1 MLDKIILFSI
11 KNKFIIG
18 LLTLFLILIGVYSLS
33 RLPIDALP
41 DITNNQVQIITT
53 APTLAAQE
61 VEQFITY
68 PIEQAIKTIPRTVEL
83 RSFSRFGLSVITL
96 VFDEDVDIYW
106 ARQQISEKLK
116 DAERLIPKGIGI
128 PELAPIS
135 TGLGEIYQY
144 VVFAKPNFEKQYDAT
159 KLRSIQDW
167 VVRPQILGTKGVAE
181 VTTLGGYLKQYEI
194 SVQPDKL
201 KSMNTTITE
210 IFEALEKN
218 NENTGG
224 AYIDKQPYVY
234 FIRGLGMVK
243 NIPDIEKIVV
253 KNTNGI
259 PILIRD
265 VATVGEGSAA
275 RYGAVTKDGKGEV
288 VGGMVLMLKGENSAE
303 IVGNV
308 KEKVVQIRKSLPEG
322 VALEPF
328 IDRTKLVDKAI
339 GTVRTN
345 LLEGA
350 LIVIFIL
357 VLLIGNWRA
366 GLVVASVIP
375 LALLFA
381 VSLMKFFGVSGNL
394 MSLGAIDFGL
404 IVDGAVII
412 VEAIVH
418 RLQTAEKGRLSGA
431 DMDEAVY
438 QATAKI
444 RSSAAFGEIIILIV
458 YLPILA
464 LVGTE
469 GKMFKPMA
477 QTVAFA
483 ILGAFIL
490 SLTYVPMM
498 SALFLSKK
506 TGHEDNISDKIIGFF
521 QRIYT
526 PILRGALKFK
536 TVVIGVSIALFVAAL
551 LVFNTLG
558 GEFIPTLEEGDYAI
572 NYRLQAG
579 SSLNQSIETATK
591 LEQILK
597 SKFPEV
603 VEVVGKIGS
612 AEIPTD
618 PMPIETGDLIVILK
632 DKKEW
637 TTTKDFYKLADMML
651 EEMGNIP
658 GVEFE
663 SSQPIQMR
671 FNELMTGVRSDVA
684 IKVFG
689 DDLDKLG
696 ETATKIIGLIKNT
709 EGAMDIKAEQVTGLP
724 QINVRY
730 NPDKMALYGLNVGDL
745 NKVLRTGFAGEV
757 SGTVYE
763 GERRYDL
770 VVRLAKDERQDISNV
785 KNLFISLPTGNQI
798 PLEQVAD
805 VTYENGP
812 AQISRED
819 GKRRI
824 VIGLNVRGRDVKSVV
839 EDIQAKLDAKLKL
852 PEGYYLT
859 YGGQFENLIEAN
871 KRLSVAVPIAL
882 VLIFVLLYFTF
893 GSIAQSLL
901 IFTAIPLSA
910 IGGVFGL
917 WLRDM
922 PFSISAGIG
931 FIALF
936 GVAVLNGI
944 VLIGYFNQLKT
955 EGITDVLERIK
966 VGTEVR
972 LRPVIMTA
980 AVASLGFL
988 PMALSNGAGAEV
1000 QKPLATVVIGGL
1012 ITATLLTLIV
1022 LPILYYFLENGFK
1035 KPKKAVI
1042 NTSILIVLMLSN
1054 YKINAQAVNLSLNE
1068 AIELAIKN
1076 NQLLQANNLDIQT
1089 AQILRG
1095 GILTLPKT
1103 SISANLGQINSRR
1116 FDENF
1121 SISQDIPNPNLIK
1134 AKRAL
1139 AEQNVG
1145 ISQQKLAINKQ
1156 ELIFN
1161 IKQSWYQVVYLQA
1174 LNQVFQREDSVLQ
1187 QFVRGATLK
1196 FKTGESGILE
1206 KTIAENKQQQL
1217 RQNSLQIE
1225 NLIAVEKL
1233 KLNQLMNNANDFAVE
1248 ESRFSVLNFE
1258 KEDPSVSNE
1267 KMGNNP
1273 LLLYAKQQIAL
1284 LEAERNVV
1292 KADALPDF
1300 KVGYFVQSIAGPQEV
1315 NGQIKTYN
1323 SIPQFQGIQLGL
1335 NVPLFGKSAYKA
1347 KNDAV
1352 NAQLLTQQKQNE
1364 YLQTQLQGQLKQY
1377 IEQYN
1382 FAKNNVAYYEKTA
1395 LPNAQSIVKNA
1406 TKAYQGGDIGY
1417 VEFAQALQINL
1428 ESQKAY
1434 LEAINGLNKTVLAI
1448 QFITNQ

>member
-18 LLTLFLILIGVYSLS
+18 LFTLALAIVGVYSLS

-41 DITNNQVQIITT
+41 DITNNQVQVITT

-68 PIEQAIKTIPRTVEL
+68 PIEQAVKTIPKTVEL
-83 RSFSRFGLSVITL
+83 RSFSRFGLSVITI
-96 VFDEDVDIYW
+96 VFEEDVDIYW

-116 DAERLIPKGIGI
+116 DAERLIPKGVGT
-128 PELAPIS
+128 PDLAPIS

-144 VVFAKPNFEKQYDAT
+144 VVFAKPNFENQYDAT

-167 VVRPQILGTKGVAE
+167 IVKPQILGTKGVAE

-253 KNTNGI
+253 KNNNGI

-288 VGGMVLMLKGENSAE
+288 VGGMVLMLKGENSAA
-303 IVGNV
+303 IVNNV
-308 KEKVVQIRKSLPEG
+308 KEKVAQIRKSLPEG
-322 VALEPF
+322 VAIEPF
-328 IDRTKLVDKAI
+328 IDRTKLVDRAI
-339 GTVRTN
+339 KTVQTN

-381 VSLMKFFGVSGNL
+381 VSLMNYFGVSGNL

-418 RLQTAEKGRLSGA
+418 RLQSVEKGKLSTEN
-431 DMDEAVY
+431 MDEEVY
-438 QATAKI
+438 QATSKI

-477 QTVAFA
+477 QTVGFA

-506 TGHEDNISDKIIGFF
+506 TGHEDNISDKIIHFF
-521 QRIYT
+521 QRIYE
-526 PILRGALKFK
+526 PILRGALNMKAL
-536 TVVIGVSIALFVAAL
+536 VVGVSIALFVAAL

-597 SKFPEV
+597 KKFPEV

-663 SSQPIQMR
+663 ASQPIQMR

-689 DDLDKLG
+689 DDLDKLAA
-696 ETATKIIGLIKNT
+696 TATNIISLIKNT

-785 KNLFISLPTGNQI
+785 KNLFISLPSGSQI

-812 AQISRED
+812 AQVSRED

-882 VLIFVLLYFTF
+882 ALIFVLLYFTF
-893 GSIAQSLL
+893 GSITQSLL

-910 IGGVFGL
+910 IGGIFAL
-917 WLRDM
+917 WLRSM

-955 EGITDVLERIK
+955 EGMSDVLDRIRE
-966 VGTEVR
+966 GTKVR

-980 AVASLGFL
+980 SVASLGFL

-1035 KPKKAVI
+1035 KKKKSII
-1042 NTSILIVLMLSN
+1042 NTSILIGLTLFSF
-1054 YKINAQAVNLSLNE
+1054 KINAQTTNLTLPQV
-1068 AIELAIKN
+1068 IDLAIKN
-1076 NQLLQANNLDIQT
+1076 NQLLQANNLDVQA

-1103 SISANLGQINSRR
+1103 NISAALGQVNSIR

-1121 SISQDIPNPNLIK
+1121 SISQDIPNPTLIK
-1134 AKRAL
+1134 AKRQL

-1145 ISQQKLAINKQ
+1145 ISQQKMAISKQ
-1156 ELIFN
+1156 ELVYN
-1161 IKQSWYQVVYLQA
+1161 IKQSWYQILYLQA
-1174 LNQVFQREDSVLQ
+1174 LNQVLISEDSVLQ
-1187 QFVRGATLK
+1187 QFVKIAALK
-1196 FKTGESGILE
+1196 LKTGESNILE
-1206 KTIAENKQQQL
+1206 KIIAENKQQQL
-1217 RQNSLQIE
+1217 RQNNHQIKV
-1225 NLIAVEKL
+1225 LIEVEKL
-1233 KLNQLMNNANDFAVE
+1233 KLNQLMNDSNA
-1248 ESRFSVLNFE
+1248 FSIAETPFSILSFDE
-1258 KEDPSVSNE
+1258 ITDPSIVS
-1267 KMGNNP
+1267 NNP
-1273 LLLYAKQQIAL
+1273 LLLLAKQQMAL
-1284 LEAERNVV
+1284 IEAEKNVV

-1300 KVGYFVQSIAGPQEV
+1300 KVGYFIQSLAGLQEV
-1315 NGQIKTYN
+1315 DGQVKNYDA
-1323 SIPQFQGIQLGL
+1323 IPRFQGVHLGI
-1335 NVPLFGKSAYKA
+1335 NVPIFGKSAYKA
-1347 KNDAV
+1347 KNDAL
-1352 NAQLLTQQKQNE
+1352 AMQLLMQQKQND
-1364 YLQTQLQGQLKQY
+1364 YVQTQLQSQLKQY
-1377 IEQYN
+1377 AQQYN
-1382 FAKNNVAYYEKTA
+1382 FEKSNVAYYEKTA
-1395 LPNAQSIVKNA
+1395 LPNVQLILKNA

-1417 VEFAQALQINL
+1417 LEFAQALQTNL
-1428 ESQKAY
+1428 DTQKAY
-1434 LEAINGLNKTVLAI
+1434 LEAINSLNKAVIAI
-1448 QFITNQ
+1448 QFIINQ

>member
-18 LLTLFLILIGVYSLS
+18 LFTLALVLWGVYSLS

-68 PIEQAIKTIPRTVEL
+68 PVEQSVKTVPRITEL
-83 RSFSRFGLSVITL
+83 RSISRFGLSVVTV
-96 VFDEDVDIYW
+96 VFEENVDIYW
-106 ARQQISEKLK
+106 ARQQIGEKLK
-116 DAERLIPKGIGI
+116 EAESKIPKGVGM
-128 PELAPIS
+128 PELAPIT

-144 VVFAKPNFEKQYDAT
+144 VVFAKPNFENQYDAT

-167 VVRPQILGTKGVAE
+167 IVRPQILGTKGVAE
-181 VTTLGGYLKQYEI
+181 VSTLGGYLKQYEI

-201 KSMNTTITE
+201 KSMNTTIIE
-210 IFEALEKN
+210 IFQALEKN

-224 AYIDKQPYVY
+224 AYIDKQPNVY

-253 KNTNGI
+253 KNNNGI

-303 IVGNV
+303 IVNLV

-322 VALEPF
+322 VAIEPF

-339 GTVRTN
+339 GTVQTN

-381 VSLMKFFGVSGNL
+381 VSLMNLFGVSGNL

-418 RLQTAEKGRLSGA
+418 RLQSVEKGKLSTES
-431 DMDEAVY
+431 MDEEVY
-438 QATAKI
+438 QAASKI

-464 LVGTE
+464 LVGIE

-477 QTVAFA
+477 QTVSFA
-483 ILGAFIL
+483 ILGAFLL
-490 SLTYVPMM
+490 SLTYVPMV

-506 TGHEDNISDKIIGFF
+506 TGHENNISDRIIHFI
-521 QRIYT
+521 QRIYA
-526 PILRGALKFK
+526 PILRGSLKMK
-536 TVVIGVSIALFVAAL
+536 GVILSISIALFIAAL
-551 LVFNTLG
+551 YVFNTLG

-572 NYRLQAG
+572 NFRLVG
-579 SSLNQSIETATK
+579 GTSLNQSIETATK
-591 LEQILK
+591 LEKILK
-597 SKFPEV
+597 TKFPEV
-603 VEVVGKIGS
+603 VEVVSKIGA

-618 PMPIETGDLIVILK
+618 PMPFETGDLIVILK
-632 DKKEW
+632 DKKTW
-637 TTTKDFYKLADMML
+637 TTTHDFYELSELML
-651 EEMGNIP
+651 KEMENIP
-658 GVEFE
+658 GVQFE
-663 SSQPIQMR
+663 ATQPIQMR
-671 FNELMTGVRSDVA
+671 FNELMTGVKSDVA

-689 DDLDKLG
+689 DDLDKLAA
-696 ETATKIIGLIKNT
+696 TATNIINLIKNT
-709 EGAMDIKAEQVTGLP
+709 EGAMDIKAEQVSGLP
-724 QINVRY
+724 QITVRY

-785 KNLFISLPTGNQI
+785 KNLFISLPSGNQI

-805 VTYENGP
+805 VTYEDGP
-812 AQISRED
+812 AQVSRED

-839 EDIQAKLDAKLKL
+839 EDIQARLDAKLKL

-882 VLIFVLLYFTF
+882 LLIFVLLYFTF
-893 GSIAQSLL
+893 GNISQSLL

-917 WLRDM
+917 WLRGM

-944 VLIGYFNQLKT
+944 VLIGYFNQLKA
-955 EGITDVLERIK
+955 EGMTDVLERIK
-966 VGTEVR
+966 EGTKVR

-980 AVASLGFL
+980 SVASLGFL
-988 PMALSNGAGAEV
+988 PMALSSGAGAEV

-1035 KPKKAVI
+1035 KKKKTI
-1042 NTSILIVLMLSN
+1042 
-1054 YKINAQAVNLSLNE
+1054 INASIILVLILFSVKTDAQTANLDLPQVIDLAV
-1068 AIELAIKN
+1068 KN

-1103 SISANLGQINSRR
+1103 NISASFGQINSRQ

-1121 SISQDIPNPNLIK
+1121 SISQDIPNPALIK
-1134 AKRAL
+1134 AKRQL
-1139 AEQNVG
+1139 AEQNVS
-1145 ISQQKLAINKQ
+1145 IHQQRLNINKQ
-1156 ELIFN
+1156 ELVYN
-1161 IKQSWYQVVYLQA
+1161 IKQSWYQIQYLQA
-1174 LNQVFQREDSVLQ
+1174 LDAVLQREDSVLQ
-1187 QFVRGATLK
+1187 QFVKIAALRL
-1196 FKTGESGILE
+1196 KTGESNILE
-1206 KTIAENKQQQL
+1206 KTSAENKQQQL
-1217 RQNSLQIE
+1217 RQNSNQTKALIEIEKTKLQ
-1225 NLIAVEKL
+1225 
-1233 KLNQLMNNANDFAVE
+1233 QLMNTAIDFSIAE
-1248 ESRFSVLNFE
+1248 TPFSSLSLDAII
-1258 KEDPSVSNE
+1258 DPSVVS
-1267 KMGNNP
+1267 NNP

-1284 LEAERNVV
+1284 IEAEKNVV

-1300 KVGYFVQSIAGPQEV
+1300 KVGYFIQSIAGVQDV
-1315 NGQIKTYN
+1315 NGQTENYN
-1323 SIPQFQGIQLGL
+1323 AIPRFQGVQLGL
-1335 NVPLFGKSAYKA
+1335 NMPLFGKKAYKA
-1347 KNDAV
+1347 KNEAV
-1352 NAQLLTQQKQNE
+1352 AMQLLMQQKQND

-1377 IEQYN
+1377 AQQHN
-1382 FAKNNVAYYEKTA
+1382 FEKSNVVYYEKTA
-1395 LPNAQSIVKNA
+1395 LPNAQLILKNA

-1417 VEFAQALQINL
+1417 LEFAQALQTNL
-1428 ESQKAY
+1428 DTQKAY
-1434 LEAINGLNKTVLAI
+1434 VEAINSLNKAVIAI
-1448 QFITNQ
+1448 QFIINQ

>member
-11 KNKFIIG
+11 KNKFIVG
-18 LLTLFLILIGVYSLS
+18 LFTLALVLWGVYSLS

-41 DITNNQVQIITT
+41 DITNNQVQVITT

-68 PIEQAIKTIPRTVEL
+68 PIEQAVKTIPKTVEL

-96 VFDEDVDIYW
+96 VFEEDVDIYW

-116 DAERLIPKGIGI
+116 DAERLIPKGVGT
-128 PELAPIS
+128 PDLAPIS

-144 VVFAKPNFEKQYDAT
+144 VVFAKPNFEAQYDAT

-167 VVRPQILGTKGVAE
+167 IVKPQILGTKGVAE

-253 KNTNGI
+253 KNNNGI

-288 VGGMVLMLKGENSAE
+288 VGGMVLMLKGENSAA
-303 IVGNV
+303 IVNLV

-322 VALEPF
+322 VAIEPF
-328 IDRTKLVDKAI
+328 IDRTKLVNKAI

-418 RLQTAEKGRLSGA
+418 RLQSAEKGKLTA
-431 DMDEAVY
+431 ENMDEEVY
-438 QATAKI
+438 QATSKI

-506 TGHEDNISDKIIGFF
+506 TGHDDNISDKIIRFF
-521 QRIYT
+521 QRIYD
-526 PILRGALKFK
+526 PILRGALKIK
-536 TVVIGVSIALFVAAL
+536 GVVVAVSVALFIAAL

-558 GEFIPTLEEGDYAI
+558 GEFIPNLEEGDFAI

-597 SKFPEV
+597 TKFPEV
-603 VEVVGKIGS
+603 VEVVCKIGS

-618 PMPIETGDLIVILK
+618 PMPIETGDMIVILK

-637 TTTKDFYKLADMML
+637 TTTTDFYKLADMML
-651 EEMGNIP
+651 DEMSNIP
-658 GVEFE
+658 GVQFE
-663 SSQPIQMR
+663 ASQPIQMR

-689 DDLDKLG
+689 DDLDKLA
-696 ETATKIIGLIKNT
+696 ETATNIVGLIKNT
-709 EGAMDIKAEQVTGLP
+709 EGAMDIKAEQVSGLP
-724 QINVRY
+724 QITVRY

-812 AQISRED
+812 AQVSRED

-882 VLIFVLLYFTF
+882 VLIFVLLFFTF
-893 GSIAQSLL
+893 GSISQSLL

-944 VLIGYFNQLKT
+944 VLIGYFNQLKK
-955 EGITDVLERIK
+955 EGMTDVLERIK
-966 VGTEVR
+966 VGTQVR

-980 AVASLGFL
+980 SVASLGFL
-988 PMALSNGAGAEV
+988 PMALSSGAGAEV

-1035 KPKKAVI
+1035 KPKKKVVI
-1042 NTSILIVLMLSN
+1042 NTSILLVLMLLN
-1054 YKINAQAVNLSLNE
+1054 LKTNAQTVNLTLNQ
-1068 AIELAIKN
+1068 AIDLAVKN

-1103 SISANLGQINSRR
+1103 NISAVLGQVNSRR

-1121 SISQDIPNPNLIK
+1121 SISQDIPNPALIR
-1134 AKRAL
+1134 AKRQF

-1161 IKQSWYQVVYLQA
+1161 IKQSWYQILYLQA
-1174 LNQVFQREDSVLQ
+1174 LNQVFQREDSLLQ
-1187 QFVRGATLK
+1187 QFVRGAILK

-1217 RQNSLQIE
+1217 QQNTFQIN

-1233 KLNQLMNNANDFAVE
+1233 KLNQLMNNSSDISIE
-1248 ESRFSVLNFE
+1248 EKAFPNLNFNE
-1258 KEDPSVSNE
+1258 INDPNLIN
-1267 KMGNNP
+1267 NNP

-1284 LEAERNVV
+1284 IEAERNVV

-1300 KVGYFVQSIAGPQEV
+1300 KVGYFIQSIAGAQDV
-1315 NGQIKTYN
+1315 NGQVKNYN

-1335 NVPLFGKSAYKA
+1335 NLPLFGKSAYKA
-1347 KNDAV
+1347 KNEAI
-1352 NAQLLTQQKQNE
+1352 NMQLLAQQKNNE

-1377 IEQYN
+1377 VQQYD

-1395 LPNAQSIVKNA
+1395 LPNAQLIIKNA
-1406 TKAYQGGDIGY
+1406 TKAYQSGDIGY
-1417 VEFAQALQINL
+1417 VEFAQALQTNL

-1434 LEAINGLNKTVLAI
+1434 LEAINNLNKTVISI
-1448 QFITNQ
+1448 QFIINQ

>member
-11 KNKFIIG
+11 KNKFIVG
-18 LLTLFLILIGVYSLS
+18 LFTLALVLWGVYSLS

-68 PIEQAIKTIPRTVEL
+68 PIEQSVKTVPRTVEL
-83 RSFSRFGLSVITL
+83 RSFSRFGLSVITI
-96 VFDEDVDIYW
+96 VFEEDVDIYW

-116 DAERLIPKGIGI
+116 DAERLIPKGVGI

-144 VVFAKPNFEKQYDAT
+144 VVFAKPNFEAQYDAT
-159 KLRSIQDW
+159 KLRNIQDW
-167 VVRPQILGTKGVAE
+167 IVKPQILGTKGVAE

-224 AYIDKQPYVY
+224 AYIDKKPYVY

-253 KNTNGI
+253 KNNNGI

-265 VATVGEGSAA
+265 VATVGEGSAT

-288 VGGMVLMLKGENSAE
+288 VGGMVLMLKGENSAA
-303 IVGNV
+303 IVNLV

-322 VALEPF
+322 VAIEPF

-381 VSLMKFFGVSGNL
+381 VSLMNYFGVSGNL

-418 RLQTAEKGRLSGA
+418 RLQSGEKGKLSTEN
-431 DMDEAVY
+431 MDEEVY
-438 QATAKI
+438 QATSKI

-506 TGHEDNISDKIIGFF
+506 TGHEDNISDKIMHFF
-521 QRIYT
+521 QRIYA
-526 PILRGALKFK
+526 PILRGALKIK
-536 TVVIGVSIALFVAAL
+536 GVVIAVSIALFVVAL

-603 VEVVGKIGS
+603 IEVVGKIGS

-637 TTTKDFYKLADMML
+637 TTTDDFYKLADMML
-651 EEMGNIP
+651 DEMSNIP

-663 SSQPIQMR
+663 ASQPIQMR

-689 DDLDKLG
+689 DDLDKLAA
-696 ETATKIIGLIKNT
+696 TATNVIGLIKNT

-785 KNLFISLPTGNQI
+785 KNLFISLPTGSQI

-839 EDIQAKLDAKLKL
+839 EDIQTRLDAKLKL
-852 PEGYYLT
+852 PEGYYIT
-859 YGGQFENLIEAN
+859 YGGQFENLQAAN
-871 KRLSVAVPIAL
+871 KRLSIAVPIAL
-882 VLIFVLLYFTF
+882 ILIFVLLYFTF
-893 GSIAQSLL
+893 SSIKQSLL

-910 IGGVFGL
+910 IGGVFAL

-944 VLIGYFNQLKT
+944 VLIGYFNQLKA
-955 EGITDVLERIK
+955 EGMSDVLERIK
-966 VGTEVR
+966 EGTKVR

-980 AVASLGFL
+980 SVASLGFL

-1035 KPKKAVI
+1035 KKKTVI
-1042 NTSILIVLMLSN
+1042 NTAILLGFTFFSFNL
-1054 YKINAQAVNLSLNE
+1054 NAQTQSISLNE
-1068 AIELAIKN
+1068 VLDLAIKN
-1076 NQLLQANNLDIQT
+1076 NPLLQANNLDIQT

-1095 GILTLPKT
+1095 GVLALPKT
-1103 SISANLGQINSRR
+1103 NINATLGQVNSIR

-1121 SISQDIPNPNLIK
+1121 SISQDIPNPTLIK
-1134 AKRAL
+1134 AKRQL

-1145 ISQQKLAINKQ
+1145 LSQQKLAINKQ

-1161 IKQSWYQVVYLQA
+1161 IKQSWYQILYLQA
-1174 LNQVFQREDSVLQ
+1174 LNTVLQREDSLLQ
-1187 QFVRGATLK
+1187 QFVKAASLK
-1196 FKTGESGILE
+1196 FKTGESNLLE
-1206 KTIAENKQQQL
+1206 KTTAETKQQQL
-1217 RQNSLQIE
+1217 QQNIAQIN

-1233 KLNQLMNNANDFAVE
+1233 KLNQWMNNSNDFSIAE
-1248 ESRFSVLNFE
+1248 TGFSSIPLTEIN
-1258 KEDPSVSNE
+1258 DPSVIN
-1267 KMGNNP
+1267 NNP
-1273 LLLYAKQQIAL
+1273 LLLYAKQQLAL
-1284 LEAERNVV
+1284 IEAEKNVV
-1292 KADALPDF
+1292 KADVLPDF
-1300 KVGYFVQSIAGPQEV
+1300 KVGYFVQSFAGTQEV
-1315 NGQIKTYN
+1315 DGQPKTYN
-1323 SIPQFQGIQLGL
+1323 ALPRFQGVHLGI
-1335 NVPLFGKSAYKA
+1335 NVPIFGKSAYKA
-1347 KNDAV
+1347 KNDAM
-1352 NAQLLTQQKQNE
+1352 NLQLLVQQKQND
-1364 YLQTQLQGQLKQY
+1364 YLQTQLQSQLKQSVQ
-1377 IEQYN
+1377 QYD
-1382 FAKNNVAYYEKTA
+1382 FWKTNVAYYEKTA
-1395 LPNAQSIVKNA
+1395 LLNAQSILNNA

-1417 VEFAQALQINL
+1417 VEYGQALQTNL
-1428 ESQKAY
+1428 EIQKAH
-1434 LEAINGLNKTVLAI
+1434 LEAINNLNKAVISI
-1448 QFITNQ
+1448 QFIINQ

>member
-11 KNKFIIG
+11 KNKFIVG
-18 LLTLFLILIGVYSLS
+18 LFTLALVLWGVYSLS

-68 PIEQAIKTIPRTVEL
+68 PIEQSVKTVPRTVEL
-83 RSFSRFGLSVITL
+83 RSFSRFGLSVITI
-96 VFDEDVDIYW
+96 VFEEDVDIYW

-116 DAERLIPKGIGI
+116 DAERLIPKGVGI

-144 VVFAKPNFEKQYDAT
+144 VVFAKPNFEAQYDAT
-159 KLRSIQDW
+159 KLRNIQDW
-167 VVRPQILGTKGVAE
+167 IVKPQILGTKGVAE

-224 AYIDKQPYVY
+224 AYIDKKPYVY

-253 KNTNGI
+253 KNNNGI

-265 VATVGEGSAA
+265 VATVGEGSAT

-288 VGGMVLMLKGENSAE
+288 VGGMVLMLKGENSAA
-303 IVGNV
+303 IVNLV

-322 VALEPF
+322 VAIEPF

-381 VSLMKFFGVSGNL
+381 VSLMNYFGVSGNL

-418 RLQTAEKGRLSGA
+418 RLQSGEKGKLSTEN
-431 DMDEAVY
+431 MDEEVY
-438 QATAKI
+438 QATSKI

-506 TGHEDNISDKIIGFF
+506 TGHEDNISDKIMHFF
-521 QRIYT
+521 QRIYA
-526 PILRGALKFK
+526 PILRGALKIK
-536 TVVIGVSIALFVAAL
+536 GVVIAVSIALFVVAL

-603 VEVVGKIGS
+603 IEVVGKIGS

-637 TTTKDFYKLADMML
+637 TTTDDFYKLADMML
-651 EEMGNIP
+651 DEMSNIP

-663 SSQPIQMR
+663 ASQPIQMR

-689 DDLDKLG
+689 DDLDKLAA
-696 ETATKIIGLIKNT
+696 TATNVIGLIKNT

-785 KNLFISLPTGNQI
+785 KNLFISLPTGSQI

-839 EDIQAKLDAKLKL
+839 EDIQTRLDAKLKL
-852 PEGYYLT
+852 PEGYYIT
-859 YGGQFENLIEAN
+859 YGGQFENLQAAN
-871 KRLSVAVPIAL
+871 KRLSIAVPIAL
-882 VLIFVLLYFTF
+882 ILIFVLLYFTF
-893 GSIAQSLL
+893 SSIKQSLL

-910 IGGVFGL
+910 IGGVFAL

-944 VLIGYFNQLKT
+944 VLIGYFNQLKA
-955 EGITDVLERIK
+955 EGMSDVLERIK
-966 VGTEVR
+966 EGTKVR

-980 AVASLGFL
+980 SVASLGFL

-1035 KPKKAVI
+1035 KKKTVI
-1042 NTSILIVLMLSN
+1042 NTAILLGFTFFSFNL
-1054 YKINAQAVNLSLNE
+1054 NAQTQSISLNE
-1068 AIELAIKN
+1068 VLDLAIKN
-1076 NQLLQANNLDIQT
+1076 NPLLQANNLDIQT

-1095 GILTLPKT
+1095 GVLALPKT
-1103 SISANLGQINSRR
+1103 NINATLGQVNSIR

-1121 SISQDIPNPNLIK
+1121 SISQDIPNPTLIK
-1134 AKRAL
+1134 AKRQL

-1145 ISQQKLAINKQ
+1145 LSQQKLAINKQ

-1161 IKQSWYQVVYLQA
+1161 IKQSWYQILYLQA
-1174 LNQVFQREDSVLQ
+1174 LNTVLQREDSLLQ
-1187 QFVRGATLK
+1187 QFVKAASLK
-1196 FKTGESGILE
+1196 FKTGESNLLE
-1206 KTIAENKQQQL
+1206 KTTAETKQQQL
-1217 RQNSLQIE
+1217 QQNIAQIN

-1233 KLNQLMNNANDFAVE
+1233 KLNQWMNNFNDFSIAE
-1248 ESRFSVLNFE
+1248 TGFSSIPLTEIN
-1258 KEDPSVSNE
+1258 DPSVIN
-1267 KMGNNP
+1267 NNP
-1273 LLLYAKQQIAL
+1273 LLLYAKQQLAL
-1284 LEAERNVV
+1284 IEAEKNVV
-1292 KADALPDF
+1292 KADVLPDF
-1300 KVGYFVQSIAGPQEV
+1300 KVGYFIQSFAGTQEV
-1315 NGQIKTYN
+1315 NGQPKTYS
-1323 SIPQFQGIQLGL
+1323 SIPRFQGVHLGI
-1335 NVPLFGKSAYKA
+1335 NVPIFGKSAYKA
-1347 KNDAV
+1347 KNDAM
-1352 NAQLLTQQKQNE
+1352 NLQLLVQQKQND
-1364 YLQTQLQGQLKQY
+1364 YLQTQLQSQLKQSVQ
-1377 IEQYN
+1377 QYD
-1382 FAKNNVAYYEKTA
+1382 FWKTNVAYYEKTA
-1395 LPNAQSIVKNA
+1395 LLNAQSILNNA

-1417 VEFAQALQINL
+1417 VEYGQALQTNL
-1428 ESQKAY
+1428 EIQKAH
-1434 LEAINGLNKTVLAI
+1434 LEAINNLNKAVISI
-1448 QFITNQ
+1448 QFIINQ

>member
-18 LLTLFLILIGVYSLS
+18 LFTLALAIVGVYSLS

-68 PIEQAIKTIPRTVEL
+68 PIEQSVKTIPKTVEL

-96 VFDEDVDIYW
+96 VFEEDVDIYW

-116 DAERLIPKGIGI
+116 DAERLIPKGVGT
-128 PELAPIS
+128 PDLAPIS

-144 VVFAKPNFEKQYDAT
+144 VVFAKPNFENQYDAT

-167 VVRPQILGTKGVAE
+167 IVKPQILGTKGVAE

-253 KNTNGI
+253 KNNNGI

-288 VGGMVLMLKGENSAE
+288 VGGMVLMLKGENSAA
-303 IVGNV
+303 IVNLV

-322 VALEPF
+322 VAIEPF
-328 IDRTKLVDKAI
+328 IDRTKLVNKAI

-418 RLQTAEKGRLSGA
+418 RLQSAEKGKLTA
-431 DMDEAVY
+431 ENMDEEVY
-438 QATAKI
+438 QATSKI

-506 TGHEDNISDKIIGFF
+506 TGHDDNISDKIIRFF
-521 QRIYT
+521 QRIYD
-526 PILRGALKFK
+526 PILRGALKIK
-536 TVVIGVSIALFVAAL
+536 GVVVAVSVALFIAAL

-558 GEFIPTLEEGDYAI
+558 GEFIPNLEEGDFAI

-597 SKFPEV
+597 TKFPEV
-603 VEVVGKIGS
+603 VEVVCKIGS

-618 PMPIETGDLIVILK
+618 PMPIETGDMIVILK

-637 TTTKDFYKLADMML
+637 TTTTDFYKLADMML
-651 EEMGNIP
+651 DEMSNIP
-658 GVEFE
+658 GVQFE
-663 SSQPIQMR
+663 ASQPIQMR

-689 DDLDKLG
+689 DDLDKLA
-696 ETATKIIGLIKNT
+696 ETATNIVGLIKNT
-709 EGAMDIKAEQVTGLP
+709 EGAMDIKAEQVSGLP
-724 QINVRY
+724 QITVRY

-812 AQISRED
+812 AQVSRED

-882 VLIFVLLYFTF
+882 VLIFVLLFFTF
-893 GSIAQSLL
+893 GSISQSLL

-944 VLIGYFNQLKT
+944 VLIGYFNQLKK
-955 EGITDVLERIK
+955 EGMTDVLERIK
-966 VGTEVR
+966 VGTQVR

-980 AVASLGFL
+980 SVASLGFL
-988 PMALSNGAGAEV
+988 PMALSSGAGAEV

-1035 KPKKAVI
+1035 KPKKKVVI
-1042 NTSILIVLMLSN
+1042 NTSILIVLMLLN
-1054 YKINAQAVNLSLNE
+1054 FKTNAQTVNLTLNQ
-1068 AIELAIKN
+1068 AIDLAIKN

-1103 SISANLGQINSRR
+1103 NISTVLGQINSRR

-1121 SISQDIPNPNLIK
+1121 SISQDIPNPALIR
-1134 AKRAL
+1134 AKRQF

-1161 IKQSWYQVVYLQA
+1161 IKQSWYQILYLQA

-1217 RQNSLQIE
+1217 QQNTFQIN

-1233 KLNQLMNNANDFAVE
+1233 KLNQLMNNSSDISIE
-1248 ESRFSVLNFE
+1248 EKAFPNLNFNE
-1258 KEDPSVSNE
+1258 INDPNLIN
-1267 KMGNNP
+1267 NNP

-1284 LEAERNVV
+1284 IEAERNVV

-1300 KVGYFVQSIAGPQEV
+1300 KVGYFIQSIAGAQDV
-1315 NGQIKTYN
+1315 NGQVKNYN

-1335 NVPLFGKSAYKA
+1335 NVPIFGKSAYKA
-1347 KNDAV
+1347 KNEAI
-1352 NAQLLTQQKQNE
+1352 NMQLLAQQKNNE

-1377 IEQYN
+1377 VQQYD

-1395 LPNAQSIVKNA
+1395 LPNAQLIIKNA
-1406 TKAYQGGDIGY
+1406 TKAYQSGDIGY
-1417 VEFAQALQINL
+1417 VEFAQALQTNL

-1434 LEAINGLNKTVLAI
+1434 LEAINNLNKTVISI
-1448 QFITNQ
+1448 QFIINQ

>member
-11 KNKFIIG
+11 KNKVIIG
-18 LLTLFLILIGVYSLS
+18 LMTLFLILVGLFSLS

-68 PIEQAIKTIPRTVEL
+68 PIEQAVKTIPKTVEL

-96 VFDEDVDIYW
+96 VFEEEADIYW
-106 ARQQISEKLK
+106 ARQQISEKLR
-116 DAERLIPKGIGI
+116 DAERLIPHGAGM

-144 VVFAKPNFEKQYDAT
+144 VLFAKPNFEAQYDAT

-167 VVRPQILGTKGVAE
+167 IVRPQILGTKGVAE

-194 SVQPDKL
+194 AVQPDKL
-201 KSMNTTITE
+201 KSMNTKITE
-210 IFEALEKN
+210 IFDALEKN

-234 FIRGLGMVK
+234 FIRGLGLVK
-243 NIPDIEKIVV
+243 NTADIEKIVV
-253 KNTNGI
+253 KNTNGM

-265 VATVGEGSAA
+265 VATVGEGSAT

-288 VGGMVLMLKGENSAE
+288 VGGMALMLKGENSAE
-303 IVGNV
+303 IVRNV

-322 VALEPF
+322 VAIEPF
-328 IDRTKLVDKAI
+328 IDRTKLVNKAI
-339 GTVRTN
+339 GTVENN

-381 VSLMKFFGVSGNL
+381 VSLMHLFGVSGNL

-418 RLQTAEKGRLSGA
+418 RLQTAENGKLSAA
-431 DMDEAVY
+431 DMDEEVY
-438 QATAKI
+438 QAASKI

-469 GKMFKPMA
+469 GKMFRPMA

-506 TGHEDNISDKIIGFF
+506 TGHEDTFSDRIMRVF
-521 QRIYT
+521 QRFYT
-526 PILRGALKFK
+526 PILRGAFK
-536 TVVIGVSIALFVAAL
+536 IKGVVIGVSVVLLAVALFV
-551 LVFNTLG
+551 FNRMG

-572 NYRLQAG
+572 NYRLQSG
-579 SSLNQSIETATK
+579 FSLNQSIETSTK
-591 LEQILK
+591 LQQILK
-597 SKFPEV
+597 TKFPEV
-603 VEVVGKIGS
+603 IEVVAKIGS

-632 DKKEW
+632 DKKDW
-637 TTTKDFYKLADMML
+637 TTTKDFYKLADLML
-651 EEMGNIP
+651 EEMKNIP

-663 SSQPIQMR
+663 ASQPIQMR

-684 IKVFG
+684 IKIFG
-689 DDLDKLG
+689 DDLDKLAA
-696 ETATKIIGLIKNT
+696 TASNIMRLIKNT
-709 EGAMDIKAEQVTGLP
+709 EGAVDIKAEQVTGLP
-724 QINVRY
+724 QITVRY

-745 NKVLRTGFAGEV
+745 NRVLRTGFAGEAA
-757 SGTVYE
+757 GTVYE

-770 VVRLAKDERQDISNV
+770 VVRLAKDERQDIANI

-805 VTYENGP
+805 VTLEQGP
-812 AQISRED
+812 AEITRED

-839 EDIQAKLDAKLKL
+839 EDIQQKLDAKLKL
-852 PEGYYLT
+852 PDGYYLT
-859 YGGQFENLIEAN
+859 YGGQFENLVAAN
-871 KRLSVAVPIAL
+871 KRLSVAVPIAML
-882 VLIFVLLYFTF
+882 LIFVLLYFTF
-893 GSIAQSLL
+893 GSIKQSLL

-910 IGGVFGL
+910 IGGVFALAVRG
-917 WLRDM
+917 M

-944 VLIGYFNQLKT
+944 VLIGYFNQLKK
-955 EGITDVLERIK
+955 EGMTDVLDRIK
-966 VGTEVR
+966 HGTSVR
-972 LRPVIMTA
+972 LRPIIMTA

-988 PMALSNGAGAEV
+988 PMALSSGAGAEV

-1012 ITATLLTLIV
+1012 ITATLLTLVV
-1022 LPILYYFLENGFK
+1022 LPILYFFLENGFK
-1035 KPKKAVI
+1035 KPKKVVINAVI
-1042 NTSILIVLMLSN
+1042 LALLTLFSVP
-1054 YKINAQAVNLSLNE
+1054 INAQTTTLDLPQVLD
-1068 AIELAIKN
+1068 LALKN
-1076 NQLLQANNLDIQT
+1076 NQLLQANNLDIET
-1089 AQILRG
+1089 AKILRG
-1095 GILTLPKT
+1095 SILTLPKT
-1103 SISANLGQINSRR
+1103 NFNLLLGQNNSSR
-1116 FDENF
+1116 FDEHF
-1121 SISQDIPNPNLIK
+1121 SVSQDIPNAALIK
-1134 AKRAL
+1134 AKRQL
-1139 AEQNVG
+1139 AAQNVG
-1145 ISQQKLAINKQ
+1145 VSQQKLAINRQ
-1156 ELIFN
+1156 ELVFN
-1161 IKQSWYQVVYLQA
+1161 IKQIWYQLAYLQA
-1174 LNQVFQREDSVLQ
+1174 LQTVLEAENKLLQ
-1187 QFVRGATLK
+1187 AFVKTASLK
-1196 FKTGESGILE
+1196 VKTGESGILE
-1206 KTIAENKQQQL
+1206 QIIAENKQQQL
-1217 RQNSLQIE
+1217 EQNSRQ
-1225 NLIAVEKL
+1225 IAVFINVEKI
-1233 KLNQLMNNANDFAVE
+1233 KLQQFMNNTNDFTMAETPFAPLNFNDVTGP
-1248 ESRFSVLNFE
+1248 SVL
-1258 KEDPSVSNE
+1258 D
-1267 KMGNNP
+1267 NNP
-1273 LLLYAKQQIAL
+1273 LLLAAKQQLAL

-1292 KADALPDF
+1292 KAEALPDF
-1300 KVGYFVQSIAGPQEV
+1300 KVGYFIQSIAGPQEV
-1315 NGQIKTYN
+1315 SGQVKTYN
-1323 SIPQFQGIQLGL
+1323 LIPQFQGVQLGV
-1335 NVPLFGKSAYKA
+1335 NVPIFGRSAYKA
-1347 KNDAV
+1347 KDEAMTL
-1352 NAQLLTQQKQNE
+1352 QLATQQKQND

-1377 IEQYN
+1377 VQQYD
-1382 FAKNNVAYYEKTA
+1382 FDKNNVTYYEKKA
-1395 LPNAQSIVKNA
+1395 LPNAQLILKNA
-1406 TKAYQGGDIGY
+1406 TKAYQSGDIGY
-1417 VEFAQALQINL
+1417 VEYAQALQTNL
-1428 ESQKAY
+1428 ETQKAH
-1434 LEAINGLNKTVLAI
+1434 LEAINGLNKTVLAL
-1448 QFITNQ
+1448 QFIVNQ

>member
-1 MLDKIILFSI
+1 MGLF
-11 KNKFIIG
+11 
-18 LLTLFLILIGVYSLS
+18 TLALVLWGVYSLS

-41 DITNNQVQIITT
+41 DITNNQVQVISV

-68 PIEQAIKTIPRTVEL
+68 PIEQSVKTVPRITEL
-83 RSFSRFGLSVITL
+83 RSISRFGLSVVTV
-96 VFDEDVDIYW
+96 VFEENVDIYW
-106 ARQQISEKLK
+106 ARQQIGEKLK
-116 DAERLIPKGIGI
+116 EAESKIPKGVGM

-144 VVFAKPNFEKQYDAT
+144 VVFAKPNFENQYDAT

-167 VVRPQILGTKGVAE
+167 IVRPQILGTKGVAE
-181 VTTLGGYLKQYEI
+181 VSTLGGYLKQYEI

-243 NIPDIEKIVV
+243 SIPDIEKIVV
-253 KNTNGI
+253 KNDNGI

-265 VATVGEGSAA
+265 VANVKEGSAA

-288 VGGMVLMLKGENSAE
+288 VGGMILMLKGENSAE
-303 IVGNV
+303 IVKLV
-308 KEKVVQIRKSLPEG
+308 KEKVIQIRKSLPEG
-322 VALEPF
+322 VAIEPF

-339 GTVRTN
+339 GTVETN

-350 LIVIFIL
+350 LIVIFVLI
-357 VLLIGNWRA
+357 LLIGNWRA

-381 VSLMKFFGVSGNL
+381 VSLMNLFGVSGNL

-412 VEAIVH
+412 VEAIIH
-418 RLQTAEKGRLSGA
+418 KLQTTEKGKLQTAQ
-431 DMDEAVY
+431 MDSLVKKEAS
-438 QATAKI
+438 KLM
-444 RSSAAFGEIIILIV
+444 SSAAFGQIIILIV

-464 LVGTE
+464 LVGIE

-477 QTVAFA
+477 QTVSFA

-506 TGHEDNISDKIIGFF
+506 TGHENNISDKIIHFI

-526 PILRGALKFK
+526 PLLRGALKTK
-536 TVVIGVSIALFVAAL
+536 ALVLSIAVVLFVLAMF
-551 LVFNTLG
+551 VFNSLG

-572 NYRLQAG
+572 NFRLIGG
-579 SSLNQSIETATK
+579 SSLNQTIETATK
-591 LEQILK
+591 LEKILK
-597 SKFPEV
+597 TKFPEV
-603 VEVVGKIGS
+603 VEVVSKIGA

-618 PMPIETGDLIVILK
+618 PMPLETADLIIILK
-632 DKKEW
+632 DKKTW
-637 TTTKDFYKLADMML
+637 TTTPNFNELSELMLKEMAD
-651 EEMGNIP
+651 IP
-658 GVEFE
+658 GVQFE
-663 SSQPIQMR
+663 ASQPIQMR

-689 DDLDKLG
+689 DDLDKLAS
-696 ETATKIIGLIKNT
+696 TATNIMDLIKNT
-709 EGAMDIKAEQVTGLP
+709 EGAVDMKAEQVAGLP
-724 QINVRY
+724 QITVRY
-730 NPDKMALYGLNVGDL
+730 NSDKMALYGLNVGDL

-785 KNLFISLPTGNQI
+785 KNLFISLPTGSQI

-805 VTYENGP
+805 VTYEDGP
-812 AQISRED
+812 AQVSRED

-824 VIGLNVRGRDVKSVV
+824 VIGFNVRGRDVKSVV
-839 EDIQAKLDAKLKL
+839 NDIQTRLDAKLKL

-859 YGGQFENLIEAN
+859 YGGQFKNLVEAN
-871 KRLSVAVPIAL
+871 KRLSVAVPAAL
-882 VLIFVLLYFTF
+882 LLIFVLLFFTF
-893 GSIAQSLL
+893 GSIKQSAL

-910 IGGVFGL
+910 IGGVFAL

-944 VLIGYFNQLKT
+944 VLIGYFNQLKA
-955 EGITDVLERIK
+955 EGMTDVLERIRE
-966 VGTEVR
+966 GTKVR

-980 AVASLGFL
+980 SVASLGFL

-1035 KPKKAVI
+1035 KKKKTII
-1042 NTSILIVLMLSN
+1042 NTSILIGLTFFSFNL
-1054 YKINAQAVNLSLNE
+1054 NAQTQSISLNQ
-1068 AIELAIKN
+1068 ALDVSLKN

-1095 GILTLPKT
+1095 SILTFPKT
-1103 SISANLGQINSRR
+1103 NIGATLGQINSIR

-1121 SISQDIPNPNLIK
+1121 SISQDIPNPASIR
-1134 AKRAL
+1134 AKRQL

-1145 ISQQKLAINKQ
+1145 LSQQRFAISKQ
-1156 ELIFN
+1156 EVIYN
-1161 IKQSWYQVVYLQA
+1161 IKQSWYQILYLQA
-1174 LNQVFQREDSVLQ
+1174 LDKVLQREDSVLQ
-1187 QFVRGATLK
+1187 QFVRAATLK
-1196 FKTGESGILE
+1196 FKTGEGTLLE
-1206 KTIAENKQQQL
+1206 RTTAETKQQQL
-1217 RQNSLQIE
+1217 QQNSIQIKTLLQ
-1225 NLIAVEKL
+1225 VEKM
-1233 KLNQLMNNANDFAVE
+1233 KVQQLMNNTDDFSIADTSFSSISLDDVIDP
-1248 ESRFSVLNFE
+1248 SVLN
-1258 KEDPSVSNE
+1258 
-1267 KMGNNP
+1267 NNP
-1273 LLLYAKQQIAL
+1273 LLLYAKQQLAL
-1284 LEAERNVV
+1284 IEAEKNVV
-1292 KADALPDF
+1292 KAEALPDF
-1300 KVGYFVQSIAGPQEV
+1300 KVGYFIQSLAGTQEV
-1315 NGQIKTYN
+1315 NGQLKTYS
-1323 SIPQFQGIQLGL
+1323 SIPLFQGVQLGISL
-1335 NVPLFGKSAYKA
+1335 PLFGKSAYKA
-1347 KNDAV
+1347 RNEALNMQV
-1352 NAQLLTQQKQNE
+1352 VMQQKRND
-1364 YLQTQLQGQLKQY
+1364 YLLIQLQSQLKQY
-1377 IEQYN
+1377 VQEYQ
-1382 FAKNNVAYYEKTA
+1382 FWKNNIGYYQNTA
-1395 LPNAQSIVKNA
+1395 LLNAQSILKNA
-1406 TKAYQGGDIGY
+1406 TRAYQGGDIGY
-1417 VEFAQALQINL
+1417 VEYAQALQTNL
-1428 ESQKAY
+1428 DIQKAY
-1434 LEAINGLNKTVLAI
+1434 LEAINNLNKAVISI
-1448 QFITNQ
+1448 QFIINQ